1 MTKTTRQGIFQPTSL
16 ALAIALSTAAP
27 AYAVNFNIGKI
38 EGQFD
43 TSMSIGASWTMADR
57 DMDLV
62 GAANG
67 GTGITQTG
75 DDGRLNFKKG
85 ESFSKIFKGVHD
97 IELR

>member
-16 ALAIALSTAAP
+16 ALAIALGTAAP
-27 AYAVNFNIGKI
+27 AYAVNFNIGEI

-43 TSMSIGASWTMADR
+43 SSMSIGASWSTTDR

-67 GTGITQTG
+67 GTGFTPTG
-75 DDGRLNFKKG
+75 DDGRPNFKKG
-85 ESFSKIFKGVHD
+85 WIGRASRRERGCTDV
-97 IELR
+97 